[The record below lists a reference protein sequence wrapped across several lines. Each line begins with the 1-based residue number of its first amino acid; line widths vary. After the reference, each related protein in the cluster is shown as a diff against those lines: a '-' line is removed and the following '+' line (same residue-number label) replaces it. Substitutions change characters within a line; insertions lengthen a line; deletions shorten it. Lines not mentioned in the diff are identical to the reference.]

1 MSDNSITLLNHIQTM
16 ARSIAASNMFGNASV
31 EAWSALMF
39 IAHAEGKHPASVARD
54 YHIINGRPSLR
65 AEAILAR
72 FQQAGGSVEWSK
84 ISDNEVVGVFKHPQG
99 GAITVTWN
107 IERAQKAE
115 LRSPMWKKFP
125 QQMLRA
131 RAVSEA
137 VRAIYPVVLCGFY
150 DEAEVRDMPP
160 IETETTQKPVHK
172 IETPFDFDAW
182 RDDIGTIDTIDAL
195 IKHYS
200 DHKHRMTPEQN
211 EQAKELCRNRRAA
224 IEQPATIEVPDNA

>member
-31 EAWSALMF
+31 EAWAALMF

-65 AEAILAR
+65 SEVILAR

-84 ISDNEVVGVFKHPQG
+84 LSDNEVVGVFKHPQG
-99 GAITVTWN
+99 GEITITWN
-107 IERAQKAE
+107 MERAQKAE

-160 IETETTQKPVHK
+160 IETR
-172 IETPFDFDAW
+172 FAFDAW
-182 RDDIGTIDTIDAL
+182 CDDIGTIDTYDAL
-195 IKHYS
+195 MNHYN
-200 DHKHRMTPEQN
+200 DHKHRMTPEQS

-224 IEQPATIEVPDNA
+224 IEQSATIEVQDNA